1 MALLV
6 FGVLLWSGAHMLPIF
21 AAPLRARVADSLGNA
36 YPGVFALTVLGSIVA
51 MAFGWRSTA
60 PSPVYVAPGAA
71 VLLTDLLMFAAL
83 LLFIASRVPTNLK
96 RVLRHPQLTGLALW
110 AAAHL
115 LSNGDSR
122 SLVLF
127 GGLGLWAVV
136 AMLGIN
142 RRDGA
147 WEKPEALP
155 MSAELKPL
163 AGAVVVYALL
173 FFVHPWIAGVSPM
186 PR

>member
-6 FGVLLWSGAHMLPIF
+6 FGVLLWSGTHMLPIF

-36 YPGVFALTVLGSIVA
+36 YPGVFSLSILASIVA
-51 MAFGWRSTA
+51 MVFGWRATV
-60 PSPVYVAPGAA
+60 PSPLYVAPGVT
-71 VLLTDLLMFAAL
+71 VLLTDGLMFVAL
-83 LLFIASRVPTNLK
+83 LLFIASGVPTNLK
-96 RVLRHPQLTGLALW
+96 RILRHPQLTGVALW

-122 SLVLF
+122 SIVLF

-136 AMLGIN
+136 AMFGIN

-163 AGAVVVYALL
+163 VGALVVYALL
-173 FFVHPWIAGVSPM
+173 FFAHPWIAGVSPM